1 MSVDF
6 FFDRLLKEIKLLHP
20 HRMAN
25 PDEKGASF
33 KAGWQRLLGKSRS
46 DDLRPLLLQT
56 PTGKA
61 IRELRL
67 AILQQGL

>member
-1 MSVDF
+1 
-6 FFDRLLKEIKLLHP
+6 
-20 HRMAN
+20 MAN

-33 KAGWQRLLGKSRS
+33 EAGGQRLLGKSRS
-46 DDLRPLLLQT
+46 DDLRPLLFKT

-61 IRELRL
+61 VRELRL